1 MYQQLWDWDSM
12 FTGTALL
19 EFGSAP
25 YLAGSMKNFFSQV
38 NVSDGTVKG
47 CLTPEGASETIYH
60 AKPVLIQGALIAAQY
75 ANDTRQFRP
84 FAKQML
90 ALDAYWEAL
99 SRDAATGLYRWHDQL
114 ESGSDNLITSQ
125 CPSVLGEG
133 PEKGPKSGA
142 LCWVA
147 SDAYTLASTD
157 IMVWLHR
164 EKLAL
169 AAFLTAF
176 GDAAQAA
183 RVAASASALKRAL
196 RSHLW
201 DEEKGYWISFNTS
214 SHAAI
219 EAKTHLLA
227 LPVFGGP
234 GLVDARD
241 ATRAWAAL
249 SAPDMLSPYGVRS
262 ASRDD
267 ARYAGS
273 GNYVKPYSNW
283 RGPIWVN
290 TNAMLAYGFAAFGMK
305 SEALDI
311 AQRVVT
317 LLAANLRAMPSRAAN
332 GTAWS
337 ETYSADD
344 GAPLAAPGFVNWNC
358 LAGAVLRSIRAG
370 ANPFALS
377 AL

>member
-1 MYQQLWDWDSM
+1 MARAAVAALLCCAVRGRDATPVEDEALVHAYVARFGNTTFRPPSGALKFPYLVPGGFYQQLWDWDSM
-12 FTGTALL
+12 LTGTALL
-19 EFGSAP
+19 DFGSAP

-75 ANDTRQFRP
+75 MNDTNQFRP
-84 FAKQML
+84 FAKRML

-133 PEKGPKSGA
+133 PEKGSASGA
-142 LCWVA
+142 MCWVA

-176 GDAAQAA
+176 GDTAQAA
-183 RVAASASALKRAL
+183 RVTASASALKLAL

-201 DEEKGYWISFNTS
+201 DEEKGYWLAFNTS
-214 SHAAI
+214 SRAAI

-241 ATRAWAAL
+241 AARAWAAL
-249 SAPDMLSPYGVRS
+249 SAPDMLSRYGVRS
-262 ASRDD
+262 ASLE
-267 ARYAGS
+267 GET
-273 GNYVKPYSNW
+273 
-283 RGPIWVN
+283 
-290 TNAMLAYGFAAFGMK
+290 TN
-305 SEALDI
+305 
-311 AQRVVT
+311 VPVT
-317 LLAANLRAMPSRAAN
+317 LNFIH
-332 GTAWS
+332 
-337 ETYSADD
+337 
-344 GAPLAAPGFVNWNC
+344 FV
-358 LAGAVLRSIRAG
+358 RIRLTIK
-370 ANPFALS
+370 F
-377 AL
+377 